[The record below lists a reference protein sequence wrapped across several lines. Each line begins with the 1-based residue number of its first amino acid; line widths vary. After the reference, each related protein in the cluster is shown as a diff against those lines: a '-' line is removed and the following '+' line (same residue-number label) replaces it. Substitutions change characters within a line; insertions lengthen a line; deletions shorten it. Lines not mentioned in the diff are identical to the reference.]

1 MITVLHISDLH
12 RTSAPHLRNDELI
25 AAISSDALRW
35 HREGISTPELIVV
48 SGDVIQGAPI
58 KDPAADHRINSQ
70 YEEAT
75 DLLDRL
81 AALFVQSDRS
91 RVIIVPGNHDVHW
104 GRSKRAMK
112 AIDCPKNMARRAF
125 TPSERVRWCWQEQ
138 QAYEI
143 SDHDEYDSRLK
154 PFKDFISEF
163 YCDVDPSPV
172 VDSDAHLLF
181 TEYEDLG
188 LAVVGFSSW
197 SGNDCFCHVGN
208 IDPAALSAS
217 RQLIASCTARV
228 TMAVWHHGIVGHPHT
243 VDYMDQ
249 QAVHK
254 LIDYGFQVGLH
265 GHQHYPEAA
274 PFTLALPN
282 LTSIAVVGAGSFAV
296 GDEELP
302 MGERRQF
309 NIVEIDDEDETVT
322 VHVRAMSSSGV
333 FSRSH
338 RDDFSGNPFIRLPL
352 PHRHHSLYPSHQTIA
367 DQALTA
373 LADGRYENALE
384 LSSRLGSGHAD
395 IRRKV
400 EIAAYEKMEDAEGL
414 ARILDPPQNAAEATR
429 LIAQLIKLGQ
439 CDEADRCL
447 DSMSDVLPAPLVP
460 QLRNE
465 IEVARLLS

>member
-12 RTSAPHLRNDELI
+12 RTSNPHLGNDELI
-25 AAISSDALRW
+25 AAISSDATRW
-35 HREGISTPELIVV
+35 RREGISAPDVIVV
-48 SGDVIQGAPI
+48 SGDVIQGAAI
-58 KDPAADHRINSQ
+58 TDADADRRIRSQ

-81 AALFVQSDRS
+81 AAQFVQSDRS
-91 RVIIVPGNHDVHW
+91 RVVIVPGNHDVHW

-112 AIDCPKNMARRAF
+112 AVDCPKNVSGKAF
-125 TPSERVRWCWQEQ
+125 APGEDVRWCWEEQ

-143 SDHDEYDSRLK
+143 TDRTEYDSRLK

-163 YCDVDPSPV
+163 YCDSDPNPV

-181 TEYEDLG
+181 KDYEDLG

-208 IDPAALSAS
+208 IDTAALAAS
-217 RQLIASCTARV
+217 RQLIADSVSRV
-228 TMAVWHHGIVGHPHT
+228 AMAVWHHGIIGRPHT

-265 GHQHYPEAA
+265 GHQHYPGAA

-282 LTSIAVVGAGSFAV
+282 LTSISVVGAGSFAV

-309 NIVEIDDEDETVT
+309 NILEIDDEEETVT

-338 RDDFSGNPFIRLPL
+338 RDDFSGKPFIQLPL
-352 PHRHHSLYPSHQTIA
+352 PRRDRGPYPSQAIA
-367 DQALTA
+367 DGALSA
-373 LADGRYENALE
+373 LGDRRYEDALE
-384 LSSRLGSGHAD
+384 LSSRLGSAHTD
-395 IRRKV
+395 LRRKIQ
-400 EIAAYEKMEDAEGL
+400 IAAYEKMEDVEGL
-414 ARILDPPQNAAEATR
+414 ARVLDPPKNVGEATS
-429 LIAQLIKLGQ
+429 LIAQLIKLGRF
-439 CDEADRCL
+439 DDAERCL
-447 DSMSDVLPAPLVP
+447 NSVSEELPAPLVGE
-460 QLRNE
+460 LRNE